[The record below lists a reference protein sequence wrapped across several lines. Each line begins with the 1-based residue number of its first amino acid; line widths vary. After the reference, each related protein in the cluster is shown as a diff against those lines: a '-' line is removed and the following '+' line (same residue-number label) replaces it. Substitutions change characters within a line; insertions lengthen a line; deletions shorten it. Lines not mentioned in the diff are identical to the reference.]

1 MSPEKTMTGQDVALW
16 ARMAIELNLAKDEVG
31 LAKLLGVTRQTLNK
45 LKRDGADLRT
55 DLACRAI
62 LSGGGKWSEYV
73 KTVLVKQ
80 SS

>member
-1 MSPEKTMTGQDVALW
+1 MSPEKTMTGQDVKLW
-16 ARMAIELNLAKDEVG
+16 SRMVIEFGMAESEAGV
-31 LAKLLGVTRQTLNK
+31 AKLLGVTRQTLNK

-62 LSGGGKWSEYV
+62 MLSGQKWSDYV
-73 KTVLVKQ
+73 KSVMTKQ